1 MRSVLG
7 NVRSNLKSDT
17 TAGMPLWVL
26 LSLQAVLVVAVL
38 VWLLVGIAG
47 ASALMELAFAGF
59 LTIGVAPVTV
69 ISVMSLLGAA
79 REPHLDFV

>member
-7 NVRSNLKSDT
+7 NVRSNLKADT
-17 TAGMPLWVL
+17 TAGMPLGVL
-26 LSLQAVLVVAVL
+26 LSLQTVLVVAVL
-38 VWLLVGIAG
+38 VWLVMGSAG

-59 LTIGVAPVTV
+59 LAIAVVPMTV
-69 ISVMSLLGAA
+69 VSVMSLCGAA